1 MILPT
6 TESVEESYGN
16 WYILLWNLDVEEPSY
31 QLGSGVSI
39 SRLGYNISVFD
50 LAAAGAVG
58 FREWAMLEPFL
69 PKCVSE
75 IETAQDAAIK
85 PGYDTLNR
93 AWLASAL
100 LKLKGFNAHLPLAC
114 SSYSWSIVAGH
125 QERTKSIF
133 KEELVEKGV
142 DSAVNSPRRAL
153 PPFKG
158 QLLELHT
165 KLLAPEN
172 TKTTLSKE
180 DADWI
185 SDNYEKFNSLAA
197 KSEGFRFAL
206 SAAVDWQYA
215 SDTRMAIA
223 QLWSGVEALFGISS
237 ELVYRISLLIAS
249 LLEPRGVARQARFA
263 QVRKL
268 YGARSKAVHGEVLS
282 DDKLNKAMLE
292 SFDILNK
299 LLLVNIEKGRPFT
312 QDDFEEAIFY

>member
-1 MILPT
+1 MR
-6 TESVEESYGN
+6 ENMEDFFGN
-16 WYILLWNLDVEEPSY
+16 WYILLSNLDIEEPFS

-39 SRLGYNISVFD
+39 RCLDCHISVFD
-50 LAAAGAVG
+50 LAATGAMG

-100 LKLKGFNAHLPLAC
+100 LKLKGYNAHLPLAC
-114 SSYSWSIVAGH
+114 SSYSWNVVAGH
-125 QERTKSIF
+125 QERTKWIF
-133 KEELVEKGV
+133 EEELKEKGV
-142 DSAVNSPRRAL
+142 ASAVNSPRRDL

-165 KLLAPEN
+165 KFLVPDNA
-172 TKTTLSKE
+172 KTILVKE
-180 DADWI
+180 DAYWI
-185 SDNYEKFNSLAA
+185 RNNYETFNSLAA
-197 KSEGFRFAL
+197 ESESFRFAL
-206 SAAVDWQYA
+206 AAAVNWQYS
-215 SDTRMAIA
+215 SDPRIAIA
-223 QLWSGVEALFGISS
+223 QLWSGIEAVFGINS

-268 YGARSKAVHGEVLS
+268 YGVRSKAVHGEELS
-282 DDKLNKAMLE
+282 DVRLTKAMLE
-292 SFDILNK
+292 SSDILSK
-299 LLLVNIEKGRPFT
+299 LLLLNVEKGRLFT
-312 QDDFEEAIFY
+312 QEDFEEAIFY

>member
-1 MILPT
+1 M
-6 TESVEESYGN
+6 EEYLGN
-16 WYILLWNLDVEEPSY
+16 WYVLLWNLNIEESSLK
-31 QLGSGVSI
+31 LGSGVSVN
-39 SRLGYNISVFD
+39 RLDSHISVFD
-50 LAAAGAVG
+50 LAAAGAAG

-69 PKCVSE
+69 PQCVTE

-85 PGYDTLNR
+85 PGYDSLNR

-114 SSYSWSIVAGH
+114 SSYSWNLVAGH
-125 QERTKSIF
+125 QERTKGIF
-133 KEELVEKGV
+133 KEDLEEKGV
-142 DSAVNSPRRAL
+142 EYAVNSSRRAL
-153 PPFKG
+153 LPFKG

-165 KLLAPEN
+165 KLLAPKN
-172 TKTTLSKE
+172 AKTILIKE

-185 SDNYEKFNSLAA
+185 SNNYEKFNSLAA
-197 KSEGFRFAL
+197 KSEGFRLAL

-215 SDTRMAIA
+215 SDSRMAIA
-223 QLWSGVEALFGISS
+223 QLWSGIEALFGISS
-237 ELVYRISLLIAS
+237 ELVYRISLQIAS
-249 LLEPRGVARQARFA
+249 LLEARGIARQAKFD

-268 YGARSKAVHGEVLS
+268 YGTRSKAVHGEELS
-282 DDKLNKAMLE
+282 DDKLNQAMLE